1 MPCRKSMQKL
11 LYNLDLVCMQES
23 GVLHR
28 KNAMHCF
35 RCTVVGVFKR
45 IWCPGYNCLLDFVND
60 NWYCFKGISLR
71 KTCFVTAVT
80 VSVRSPWKIKMG
92 SPDWNLSLADI
103 HLWKLLW
110 VYCPGHAGVRGN
122 DKADIVVGKATLAN
136 GLLLGKS
143 QALRSLK
150 HYMQAQSQGH
160 HPIDHLQERGV
171 ERESDWWSF
180 LNGWERA
187 IVNQIHEH
195 LNRSKGKV
203 GETSERPDGV
213 HTGFSKHIDTIL
225 NWTELN
231 RPLQNQAKVVFRVN
245 TVKYTVIIIINN
257 VTIASYIT
265 TLCHDLPP
273 EYCNF

>member
-35 RCTVVGVFKR
+35 LWTVAGVFKR

-80 VSVRSPWKIKMG
+80 VSVRSPWKIEMG

-110 VYCPGHAGVRGN
+110 VYCPGHAGVKGN

-171 ERESDWWSF
+171 ERESAWWSF

-187 IVNQIHEH
+187 IVNQMNIWTVSKAKLGKLLRGQMEH
-195 LNRSKGKV
+195 IQVFPST
-203 GETSERPDGV
+203 EIPSWAE
-213 HTGFSKHIDTIL
+213 L
-225 NWTELN
+225 NWTDHFKIKQKLFLE
-231 RPLQNQAKVVFRVN
+231 
-245 TVKYTVIIIINN
+245 
-257 VTIASYIT
+257 
-265 TLCHDLPP
+265 
-273 EYCNF
+273 